1 MTSPNAIAGLILA
14 GGASRRM
21 GGGDKAL
28 ALLAGRPMLAH
39 VVDRFAPEVAPLAI
53 NANGDGTRFAAFAY
67 PVISDRHQGL
77 LGPLAGVHTGLVWA
91 KSQGGGITYLATVP
105 ADAPFVPRDLV
116 GRLRAALEASGT
128 PIAIATSATGR
139 HPVAALWSLDLE
151 AKLHD
156 ALARGIRK
164 VGQFVDEVGAV
175 EVAFAPITWGGRTI
189 DPFMNINTPE
199 DLTAA
204 ERFMQTQ
211 SEPTP

>member
-1 MTSPNAIAGLILA
+1 MTNQNAIAGLILA

-28 ALLAGRPMLAH
+28 ALLAARPMLAH
-39 VVDRFAPEVAPLAI
+39 VVDRFAPQVAPLAI
-53 NANGDGTRFAAFAY
+53 NANGDAARFAAFAY
-67 PVISDRHQGL
+67 PVVADRHEGL

-91 KSQGGGITYLATVP
+91 KSQGGGNTLLATVP

-116 GRLRAALEASGT
+116 ERLHAGLNASGSR
-128 PIAIATSATGR
+128 IAIATSATGR
-139 HPVAALWSLDLE
+139 HPVAALWSLSLE
-151 AKLHD
+151 GSLHD
-156 ALARGIRK
+156 ALTRGIRK

-175 EVAFAPITWGGRTI
+175 EVAFAPNAWGGRTI
-189 DPFMNINTPE
+189 DPFMNINTAE

-204 ERFMQTQ
+204 ERFMQSQ